1 MGAGGPEFAVA
12 RAKRRQLDNRF
23 GGLRGQCEADLP
35 SAGQLDIDLRQ
46 QLGVEK
52 RPVQHAVKRVLD
64 PVAAAAGL
72 VVLSPVYAGIAVAV
86 LVDSGR
92 PVLFV
97 SPRAGREARPFGMLK
112 FRTMIPNA
120 IAVGRE
126 QGISEDPFG
135 LVKDD
140 PRVTRVGRW
149 LRRTGLDELPQL
161 VNVLRGQMS
170 LIGPRPE
177 AVALSR
183 WYESE
188 LPFYFYRHIVRPG
201 MSGWAQVQQGHVTD
215 LDAVTEKLAYDFYYI
230 KNFSA
235 WLDILIAG
243 RTLAVIA
250 SGFGSK

>member
-1 MGAGGPEFAVA
+1 
-12 RAKRRQLDNRF
+12 
-23 GGLRGQCEADLP
+23 
-35 SAGQLDIDLRQ
+35 
-46 QLGVEK
+46 
-52 RPVQHAVKRVLD
+52 VQHAVKRVLD

-72 VVLSPVYAGIAVAV
+72 VLLSPVYAGIAVAV

-170 LIGPRPE
+170 IVGPRADLVE
-177 AVALSR
+177 QAAG
-183 WYESE
+183 YSE
-188 LPFYFYRHIVRPG
+188 EERRRLTVRPG
-201 MSGWAQVQQGHVTD
+201 ITGWAQVNGRD
-215 LDAVTEKLAYDFYYI
+215 SLSWPDRFALDLWYLDNWSLWLDAR
-230 KNFSA
+230 
-235 WLDILIAG
+235 ILV
-243 RTLAVIA
+243 RTVGELFRAEPDPVVDTLNIERAKKRA
-250 SGFGSK
+250 SSP